1 MIVVSAEH
9 RPEAFAACRFMID
22 ELKAKVPIWKKE
34 VYTDGSEWK
43 ANKEFSIEQAKE
55 SVGIAH
61 SFLETAATV
70 WGKVPSTE
78 QTRKQFVGGAKM
90 AKTAATAA
98 AAAGKHT
105 IGKFAPNARG
115 DQASVNEE
123 AHKEDV
129 TSEAEKDGD
138 GEKPTWLRKMSGV
151 FSKHK
156 EGGRDPGSAASDG
169 EEGPPAAV
177 PAPVSETRGVEVPE
191 AETLAVESPAAEV
204 PAAHALVEE
213 TSATDTSEVPA
224 ADSTVGGPETPAAE
238 VQQVETPVA
247 DAPEVP
253 VAGTPAAEPPAANT
267 LAAEAPPSETA
278 AGN

>member
-1 MIVVSAEH
+1 M
-9 RPEAFAACRFMID
+9 
-22 ELKAKVPIWKKE
+22 
-34 VYTDGSEWK
+34 G
-43 ANKEFSIEQAKE
+43 
-55 SVGIAH
+55 
-61 SFLETAATV
+61 
-70 WGKVPSTE
+70 
-78 QTRKQFVGGAKM
+78 RKQFVGGAKM

-115 DQASVNEE
+115 DQASANEE

-156 EGGRDPGSAASDG
+156 EGGRDSASAASDG

-177 PAPVSETRGVEVPE
+177 PAPVSETRG
-191 AETLAVESPAAEV
+191 VESPAAEV

-238 VQQVETPVA
+238 VQQAETPVA

-253 VAGTPAAEPPAANT
+253 VADTPAAEPPAANT